1 MNYTC
6 HEEADEISGYHPV
19 FYSAFTASI
28 RLPAYCARLPAS
40 DRHASLPDSPIGGA
54 AYAHSRA

>member
-1 MNYTC
+1 MKKLMKYPAITL
-6 HEEADEISGYHPV
+6 
-19 FYSAFTASI
+19 FFFSAFTASI